1 MTRYIDLS
9 RYWTEDSG
17 LSIQKAHE
25 QTKIA
30 KQTLSVARR
39 GFLDRAQID
48 TIFKLLEL
56 ASELAGKK
64 LSLEDITTEK

>member
-25 QTKIA
+25 QTEIA